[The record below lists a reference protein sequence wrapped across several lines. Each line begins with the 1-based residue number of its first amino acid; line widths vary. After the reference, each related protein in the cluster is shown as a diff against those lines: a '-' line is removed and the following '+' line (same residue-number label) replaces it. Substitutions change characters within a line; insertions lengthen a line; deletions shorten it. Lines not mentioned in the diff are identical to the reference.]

1 MGRIHFIADKAIVF
15 VGCAITICFV
25 ALLAACSPDSETG
38 GKDSHNGYADI
49 RICLSAQSAQKSQS
63 RASFGQNEG
72 WTDKNASPGEM
83 MRRCFVVVVQNG
95 EIETIIQSKD
105 FDSEKNLTETLAAR
119 IKTGTTTFYSFANM
133 RPSDVGLDA
142 GASFPTPLPEG
153 FENRLFS
160 VNGNQNKVSGFNDGI
175 PMSNRQTIDILPT
188 TERVDLEVVRM
199 VAKVRLLLTNETP
212 QDIKVRQVSLSDITC
227 NEASNIS
234 LFPKTDDTGA
244 IVPSIGASAAH
255 GTYTVDL
262 GDTCVLKAKSAEP
275 HTVEFYVNESQ
286 ADVPK
291 YFVISLD
298 TDQKTISQRVAFLN
312 WNTISRGDLLV
323 IPIRLNDYS
332 VRFDVEQFTAIGVLP
347 DVQSD
352 DNQLT
357 VRFHGYG
364 EFHIRPHVIRVSD
377 GKELTPGTDSKDG
390 WLFASWSTLEMSS
403 SGGDGTSIYDKAP
416 VPVGASQTFEG
427 VMGNRSGYAIH
438 QMLFRIKGLGYD
450 IPYKIQIIKE

>member
-1 MGRIHFIADKAIVF
+1 MGRIHFAADKAVLF
-15 VGCAITICFV
+15 VGCVITICFV
-25 ALLAACSPDSETG
+25 ALLAACSPDSEPG
-38 GKDSHNGYADI
+38 GEDSRNGYADI
-49 RICLSAQSAQKSQS
+49 RISVSAQPAPKKQS
-63 RASFGQNEG
+63 RASLEQGES
-72 WTDKNASPGEM
+72 WTDRNASEGEM
-83 MRRCFVVVVQNG
+83 MRRCFVIVVQNG

-105 FDSEKNLTETLAAR
+105 FDSEKNFTETLAAR

-133 RPSDVGLDA
+133 RPSDIGLDA
-142 GASFPTPLPEG
+142 GASFPVPLPEG
-153 FENRLFS
+153 FDNRLCS
-160 VNGNQNKVSGFNDGI
+160 VNGNQNKASGFGDGI
-175 PMSNRQTIDILPT
+175 PMSNRQTIDIMPT

-199 VAKVRLLLTNETP
+199 VAKVRLQLTNETS
-212 QDIKVRQVSLSDITC
+212 QDITVRQVSLSDITG
-227 NEASNIS
+227 NVASNVS
-234 LFPKTDDTGA
+234 LFPKTDGSGA
-244 IVPSIGASAAH
+244 IVPSVSASAAR
-255 GTYTVDL
+255 GTYTISL

-275 HTVEFYVNESQ
+275 RTVEFYVNESQ

-291 YFVISLD
+291 YFVISLN
-298 TDQKTISQRVAFLN
+298 TDQPTVSRRVAFLQ

-352 DNQLT
+352 DSQLT
-357 VRFHGYG
+357 VRFHSYG

-390 WLFASWSTLEMSS
+390 WLFSSWSTLDMSPF
-403 SGGDGTSIYDKAP
+403 GGDGTSIYDKVP

-438 QMLFRIKGLGYD
+438 QMLFRVNGLGYD